1 MKKTLF
7 IIFHFINSLL
17 FSVEPLPHLPETDT
31 SIPKPGYP
39 VATPSNSSFKF
50 ENSLDEVSNDTPL
63 VPSSFMSDETKWL
76 LSALE
81 KTHYSK
87 LSIKDLNRDQFLE
100 NFLENLDKQKLFF
113 TSKDIQGF
121 KQRYQQTLL
130 TYLEQGNLY
139 PAFEMYDDY
148 RKKAMARLQET
159 TLLLEET
166 PDLDNNYTF
175 YIDRTELRWCESK
188 KELDQVWLRLA
199 TNEYINEA
207 LSLVDENQSI
217 QDLEP
222 FLTEKKNEILSK
234 IRKKY
239 ERWRKNIL
247 EFEATDIQELY
258 LTTLTQ
264 MFDPHTSFLNIKEK
278 EKFDQ
283 AMHNEFVGIGAVLTD
298 SDGYCT
304 IKELLPGGPAEA
316 SRELEPEDIILQVAQ
331 GEGEFVD
338 VVEMKLSKI
347 VELIKGPKDTLVSLK
362 VRPFTNPSTTK
373 IVKIIRDKIKLTAN
387 LASASLHKVTT
398 NNDKILMGVVE
409 LPSFYGSSEEGHKAT
424 DDVEELINELKEE
437 SIQGLIL
444 DLRRNGG
451 GYLSEAVN
459 LAGLFISRGP
469 VVQVKSSDGKV
480 RKKFDFNPKLVWDGP
495 LIVLVSRY
503 SASASEIVAG
513 ALKNHRR
520 ALIVGDR
527 ATHGKGT
534 VQSLLP
540 MNLPFSF
547 NSSTNKRSAAKITIQ
562 KYYLPSGESTQ
573 LTGVSSDI
581 VMHSVNEYLP
591 IGESDLEKALAWD
604 KIQEVNFRRPEGE
617 FKYTESVLD
626 SLYKS
631 SKERQNS
638 SREFQYLEKNIA
650 WFKHKREQKR
660 VSLNFDERLHEKLH
674 DFKQTQSL
682 TKEFE
687 ALSPLAFPLK
697 DVFLK
702 VVVEQKE
709 KSMVARGV
717 QQIDNNQSEELFKN
731 PESLDIRLH
740 ESLRILGDWIN
751 EISLTQ
757 ITHAK
762 SEHKEI

>member
-7 IIFHFINSLL
+7 IIFHFIYSLL
-17 FSVEPLPHLPETDT
+17 FSIESLPYLAETDT
-31 SIPKPGYP
+31 SVPKPGYSE
-39 VATPSNSSFKF
+39 ATLSNSSLKF
-50 ENSLDEVSNDTPL
+50 EDSLGDIFNYTPL

-81 KTHYSK
+81 KAHYSK
-87 LSIKDLNRDQFLE
+87 LSIKDLNRNQFLE

-139 PAFEMYDDY
+139 PAFEMYEDY
-148 RKKAMARLQET
+148 RKKAIARLQDT
-159 TLLLEET
+159 TLLLVET
-166 PDLDNNYTF
+166 PDVDNNYTF
-175 YIDRTELRWCESK
+175 YVDRTELKWCESK
-188 KELDQVWLRLA
+188 KELDEVWLRLA

-217 QDLEP
+217 QDIEP
-222 FLTEKKNEILSK
+222 FLSEKKSEILSK

-247 EFEATDIQELY
+247 EFEATDVQELY

-398 NNDKILMGVVE
+398 NNDETLMGVVE
-409 LPSFYGSSEEGHKAT
+409 LPSFYGSSGEGHKAT
-424 DDVEELINELKEE
+424 DDVEELINELSKE

-459 LAGLFISRGP
+459 LAGL
-469 VVQVKSSDGKV
+469 
-480 RKKFDFNPKLVWDGP
+480 
-495 LIVLVSRY
+495 
-503 SASASEIVAG
+503 
-513 ALKNHRR
+513 
-520 ALIVGDR
+520 
-527 ATHGKGT
+527 
-534 VQSLLP
+534 
-540 MNLPFSF
+540 
-547 NSSTNKRSAAKITIQ
+547 
-562 KYYLPSGESTQ
+562 
-573 LTGVSSDI
+573 
-581 VMHSVNEYLP
+581 
-591 IGESDLEKALAWD
+591 
-604 KIQEVNFRRPEGE
+604 
-617 FKYTESVLD
+617 
-626 SLYKS
+626 
-631 SKERQNS
+631 
-638 SREFQYLEKNIA
+638 
-650 WFKHKREQKR
+650 
-660 VSLNFDERLHEKLH
+660 
-674 DFKQTQSL
+674 
-682 TKEFE
+682 
-687 ALSPLAFPLK
+687 
-697 DVFLK
+697 
-702 VVVEQKE
+702 
-709 KSMVARGV
+709 
-717 QQIDNNQSEELFKN
+717 
-731 PESLDIRLH
+731 
-740 ESLRILGDWIN
+740 
-751 EISLTQ
+751 
-757 ITHAK
+757 
-762 SEHKEI
+762 